1 MKIWIVNPFDDP
13 PDEAVPRGR
22 YWSLAEALIARG
34 HSVTWWTADWSHRF
48 KRPRGVGRAARD
60 LKVRRVPVRPY
71 LRNVGRTRL
80 KSHADF
86 AQGFEERATALLVE
100 SAAEAPLVVLASL
113 PTIDG
118 ALAAKRVADTVHAKF
133 IVDVQDLWPETFYQ
147 TLPVPRFMREWL
159 GRRIFARLHLDADS
173 VLTRADGVTAVCDT
187 YIAHARTRGALGPF
201 HRTYIGFNAEPGL
214 DREKADGPM
223 RFVYIGSLS
232 RNYDWRTLL
241 DAVAILHAEGADF
254 EVHVAGSGEATK
266 AFRKRAEDPVV
277 MGSRFKW
284 HGFLAKDALRE
295 LLGDAEVGL
304 NLIRP
309 ESRIVMPNKLSDY
322 LGHNLPVI
330 NSLPGEP
337 EHLLGAAGWRYV
349 AGDPASLVAAM
360 RHCVKSRRAVREAAG
375 AALRLGEMEFN
386 RANTYPALAEF
397 IESIA

>member
-13 PDEAVPRGR
+13 PDEDVPRGR
-22 YWSLAEALIARG
+22 YWSLAETLISRG
-34 HSVTWWTADWSHRF
+34 HSVMWWTADWSHRF
-48 KRPRGVGRAARD
+48 KRPRGVGRAIRD

-71 LRNVGRTRL
+71 SHNIGRLRL

-86 AQGFEERATALLVE
+86 AAGFEQRALEMLAE
-100 SAAEAPLVVLASL
+100 SPDETPLVVLASM

-118 ALAAKRVADTVHAKF
+118 ALAASRVADAQHSRF

-147 TLPVPRFMREWL
+147 ALPVPRFMREWL
-159 GRRIFARLHLDADS
+159 GRKVFARLHSEADS
-173 VLTRADGVTAVCDT
+173 VFKRADAVTAVCDT
-187 YIAHARTRGALGPF
+187 YIAHARARGAMGPF

-214 DREKADGPM
+214 DREKAGGPV
-223 RFVYIGSLS
+223 RFAYIGSLS
-232 RNYDWRTLL
+232 RNYDWATLL
-241 DAVAILHAEGADF
+241 DAVALLHAEGADF
-254 EVHVAGSGEATK
+254 EVHIAGGGDASK
-266 AFRKRAEDPVV
+266 KFRKRAGEPAVGNRV
-277 MGSRFKW
+277 HW
-284 HGFLAKDALRE
+284 HGFLAKNPLRE
-295 LLGDAEVGL
+295 LLGHAEVGL

-337 EHLLGAAGWRYV
+337 EHLLGAAGWRYT
-349 AGDPASLVAAM
+349 AGDATSLAGAM
-360 RHCVKSRRAVREAAG
+360 RACVKDRHTVREAAG

>member
-34 HSVTWWTADWSHRF
+34 HSVIWWTADWSHRF

-60 LKVRRVPVRPY
+60 LKVVRVPVRPY
-71 LRNVGRTRL
+71 HQNVGRTRL

-86 AQGFEERATALLVE
+86 AEGFEKRATALLDE
-100 SAAEAPLVVLASL
+100 SATEAPLIVLASM
-113 PTIDG
+113 PTIEG

-133 IVDVQDLWPETFYQ
+133 IADVQDLWPETFYQ
-147 TLPVPRFMREWL
+147 TLPVPRFLRAWL
-159 GRRIFARLHLDADS
+159 GRKVFARLHREADS
-173 VLTRADGVTAVCDT
+173 VLTRADAVTAVCDT
-187 YIAHARTRGALGPF
+187 YIAHARTRGAMGPF
-201 HRTYIGFNAEPGL
+201 HRTYLGFNSEPGL
-214 DREKADGPM
+214 DREKADGPV

-241 DAVAILHAEGADF
+241 DSVALLHAEGADF
-254 EVHVAGSGEATK
+254 EVHVAGSGEAAK
-266 AFRKRAEDPVV
+266 KFRKRADDAVA
-277 MGSRFKW
+277 MGGRIIW

-295 LLGDAEVGL
+295 LLGHAEVGL

-330 NSLPGEP
+330 NSLPGET

-349 AGDPASLVAAM
+349 AGDAASLASAM
-360 RHCVKSRRAVREAAG
+360 RACVKSRRIVREAAG

-397 IESIA
+397 IESVA